1 MSYAVSAMNEDEN
14 PANNTASQSFS
25 VSATHYGRD
34 NGTMTG
40 VFPGDGTDDFIAL
53 NPYDIFEDVTIY
65 AIDVAIE
72 AGSENGTPVVAHL
85 FDGLDDNYL
94 AEQYGGLIAST
105 AELDLAAQFSN
116 DGSESPEDIVWYT
129 LVLEDPYTA
138 AGGTVLAAGFEH
150 YGGSDVQIWE
160 SQFAYDNT
168 CFVYGPFG
176 SGERLR
182 LVLHQRDPNGP
193 LEPESERYQH
203 GIC

>member
-1 MSYAVSAMNEDEN
+1 M
-14 PANNTASQSFS
+14 
-25 VSATHYGRD
+25 
-34 NGTMTG
+34 
-40 VFPGDGTDDFIAL
+40 

-116 DGSESPEDIVWYT
+116 DGSESQKTSFGTSFWKI
-129 LVLEDPYTA
+129 LTA

-168 CFVYGPFG
+168 CFVYGH
-176 SGERLR
+176 SAVARLTIGTTPTR
-182 LVLHQRDPNGP
+182 PP
-193 LEPESERYQH
+193 WSA
-203 GIC
+203 

>member
-1 MSYAVSAMNEDEN
+1 MTLTVNGTEAGASTPMTVAYQANDTLRVPFDMAAPGTYEVSYAVSAMNEDEN

-40 VFPGDGTDDFIAL
+40 VFPGEGTDDFIAL

-94 AEQYGGLIAST
+94 VEQYEHADQSWRQRQQICGL
-105 AELDLAAQFSN
+105 L
-116 DGSESPEDIVWYT
+116 PK
-129 LVLEDPYTA
+129 
-138 AGGTVLAAGFEH
+138 
-150 YGGSDVQIWE
+150 
-160 SQFAYDNT
+160 
-168 CFVYGPFG
+168 
-176 SGERLR
+176 
-182 LVLHQRDPNGP
+182 QR
-193 LEPESERYQH
+193 H
-203 GIC
+203 H